1 MPGVRRLVAILAAAG
16 LLVAGCGGGSSNKG
30 TTTTGP
36 SGPPLTKAAYQAK
49 LKQIASEISNEIG
62 KTSSSGKNI
71 SKEDVDKL
79 VKAFHEFAA
88 RLAAV
93 NPPAA
98 VEQIHADLVKTMND
112 LGDELSRH
120 RETAELVGE
129 GPLRRDHHALRR
141 EGDPGADQ
149 GRERLQGQ
157 GLQTRPESLVFC
169 SQASGR
175 FTLVP

>member
-1 MPGVRRLVAILAAAG
+1 MPGVRRLVVILAAVG
-16 LLVAGCGGGSSNKG
+16 LLVAGCGGGSSNKS

-62 KTSSSGKNI
+62 KTSSSGKQI
-71 SKEDVDKL
+71 PKEDVDKL

-112 LGDELSRH
+112 LGDSFPAIAKQLNSSGKDPSAAITALFGAKAIQELIK
-120 RETAELVGE
+120 VGNDFKAK
-129 GPLRRDHHALRR
+129 GYKLDLNP
-141 EGDPGADQ
+141 
-149 GRERLQGQ
+149 
-157 GLQTRPESLVFC
+157 
-169 SQASGR
+169 
-175 FTLVP
+175 

>member
-1 MPGVRRLVAILAAAG
+1 MPGVRRLVVILAAVG
-16 LLVAGCGGGSSNKG
+16 LLVAGCGGGSSSKS

-62 KTSSSGKNI
+62 KTSSSGKQI
-71 SKEDVDKL
+71 PKEDVDKL

-112 LGDELSRH
+112 LGDSFPAIAKQLNSSGKDPSAAITALFGAKAIQELIK
-120 RETAELVGE
+120 VGNDFKAK
-129 GPLRRDHHALRR
+129 GYKLDLNP
-141 EGDPGADQ
+141 
-149 GRERLQGQ
+149 
-157 GLQTRPESLVFC
+157 
-169 SQASGR
+169 
-175 FTLVP
+175 